1 MSTTSM
7 KVGANSASVLRELSI
22 TINNMTKSNKLDSLV
37 KEMNIATHELQNLLK
52 SYSNTHNVNAKE
64 TSLGDAKM
72 EIPIMEV
79 IQVVTVVSL
88 LTETVARVE
97 DIVKSV
103 EELSTLAKFKT
114 EMSKCDK
121 SKQRSTQIRSCQ
133 TSMRK
138 QQSKLSRLFE

>member
-1 MSTTSM
+1 M

-22 TINNMTKSNKLDSLV
+22 TINNMTKSKKLDSLV
-37 KEMNIATHELQNLLK
+37 KEMNIATQELQNLLK
-52 SYSNTHNVNAKE
+52 SYSNTDNVNAKE
-64 TSLGDAKM
+64 TSSLGDAKM

-79 IQVVTVVSL
+79 IQVVTVISL

-103 EELSTLAKFKT
+103 EELSKLAKFKP

-121 SKQRSTQIRSCQ
+121 SKQRSTQNKILPDQ
-133 TSMRK
+133 HDEEATIK
-138 QQSKLSRLFE
+138 TLQIV

>member
-1 MSTTSM
+1 M

-22 TINNMTKSNKLDSLV
+22 TINNMTKSKKLDSLV
-37 KEMNIATHELQNLLK
+37 KEMNIATQELQNLLK

-64 TSLGDAKM
+64 TSSLGDAKM

-79 IQVVTVVSL
+79 IQVVTVISL
-88 LTETVARVE
+88 LIETVARVE

-103 EELSTLAKFKT
+103 EELSKLAKFKP

-121 SKQRSTQIRSCQ
+121 SKQRSTQNKILPDQ
-133 TSMRK
+133 HDEEATIK
-138 QQSKLSRLFE
+138 TLQIV

>member
-1 MSTTSM
+1 M

-22 TINNMTKSNKLDSLV
+22 TINNMTKSKKLDSLV
-37 KEMNIATHELQNLLK
+37 KEMNIATQELQNLLK
-52 SYSNTHNVNAKE
+52 SYSNTHKHNVNAKE
-64 TSLGDAKM
+64 TSSLGDAKM

-97 DIVKSV
+97 DVVKSV
-103 EELSTLAKFKT
+103 EELSKLAKFKP

-121 SKQRSTQIRSCQ
+121 SKQRSTQNKILPDQ
-133 TSMRK
+133 HDEEATIK
-138 QQSKLSRLFE
+138 TLQIV